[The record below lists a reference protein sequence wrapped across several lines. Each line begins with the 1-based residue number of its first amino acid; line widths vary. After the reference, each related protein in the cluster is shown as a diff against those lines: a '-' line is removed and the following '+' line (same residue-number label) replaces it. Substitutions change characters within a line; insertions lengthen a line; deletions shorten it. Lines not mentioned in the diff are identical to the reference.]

1 MPEEMNAF
9 EGPLEGGPL
18 GEGMKGVNT
27 PKVGMDQTNWDS
39 SLEKAAVD
47 GAIADGDKKLEDA
60 IAKQGEALGSEI
72 TEVNDTVG
80 DVKGQVSAL
89 ESTVESNFTEIN
101 ETVTFLAGD
110 KDGEF
115 TPGVIKKGLKEF
127 ATDIQWAIETA
138 QNDDALEADKRRAQF
153 FINNYGEEFSTI
165 GAVMYILSD
174 FISVTGNLSTEQMT
188 EYSQHVED
196 LRNNLVDIYEQRDDL
211 EVDEDGKPV
220 NPDMFKAISEEIN
233 KSEQEFVRITEADIL
248 NPDVIKL
255 RNGDVDGAIQYY
267 YDLENRADDEFRT
280 HLAVNRIGDASIGS
294 QYKEHKDAFEAA
306 AKHAET
312 TIEYYDATVEAGE
325 EVSDEEKM
333 RYDGAKKFEEEFTLV
348 SNMISILSF
357 IQYYEEDKYADFSE
371 QAFDEYVSAIE
382 DWKQSLEAAREQKEN
397 AETPE
402 EVKEA
407 DALIGKTTE
416 DLSRYAEYDEMSG
429 EWLNF
434 YPGFVLY
441 YQDKESQEFDLF
453 KKDLRENVIGDVNA
467 GEYYKTLKNRFEA
480 ALMTAMSERKQVQ
493 SEEEELGEGE
503 ELSQESKILKSK
515 SDWFITNF
523 GERVNHIGVTSFESF
538 EDDFLSADFSADA
551 YDNYVS
557 DMEDKKQSLE
567 SAKEELEENPNPET
581 EKLVSM
587 LEEELDTYTCSTDFA
602 EYVLCEPGFVLWAQ
616 KQHDLDEKSF
626 REENT
631 EVIGI
636 TPSVQVPYLKEQK
649 STFQSEMKEAIDIV
663 DSEEVSDIAMYA
675 GAQEF
680 LDRFGRI
687 VNASSYANWSLY
699 KRELEMS
706 AAIAGIETQ
715 ILCTVDALAR
725 EVNDAVVLTT
735 TQNATF
741 FPIPDGSANSF
752 TLLVEGEY
760 RVVSVSR
767 NGIEQKEGLQYVN
780 RENSINFAP
789 GQSPNANDSLII
801 TVEVTSNIDVD
812 GTLCE
817 ITLPDTLKQGEY
829 ACKTIERVIET
840 LEDAIDSLNGRKD
853 DLTKSDEYHKKL
865 VDKLTDAIESYTTL
879 AADLAETIKVDSAS
893 LLKITEVIK
902 GLKEDI
908 SNYTAEVEALSKS
921 VEESSKQKE
930 DKERNKDLTEQD
942 VKILNLELKI
952 EEGRAYPDGDAIAKL
967 EADIKSKTDEVDA
980 LKAEI
985 EKLDQSIKD
994 DSDKLDKT
1002 RDDLT
1007 EANDAHLKESR
1018 DAAKVEGSIST
1029 SNERVMLLESNIKFN
1044 NDYKTDSEERLAQI
1058 AEQLKSLETA
1068 KAEREAHLAATHKTK
1083 ESVCDGSTFNSL
1095 SNNTTRNTIIESANR
1110 MSNRMATSSNEQE
1123 KSKDGEVNI
1132 LPILEVVVRD
1142 GQGGPG
1148 EPSAITVSAHCAGY
1162 YNHGSTNHSNCVNSI
1177 CDGSWGDWS
1186 DTDVDTGSCPAS

>member
-18 GEGMKGVNT
+18 FEGVKRDNT

-39 SLEKAAVD
+39 SSEKAAVD

-60 IAKQGEALGSEI
+60 IARQEETLGAEI

-115 TPGVIKKGLKEF
+115 TPAVIKKGLKEF
-127 ATDIQWAIETA
+127 AADIQWAIETA
-138 QNDDALEADKRRAQF
+138 KNDDALEADKRRAQF

-174 FISVTGNLSTEQMT
+174 FISVTGNLSTDQMT
-188 EYSQHVED
+188 DYSETVEEMRED
-196 LRNNLVDIYEQRDDL
+196 LVDMYQQRDDL

-220 NPDMFKAISEEIN
+220 DPNAHKSISEEIN

-255 RNGDVDGAIQYY
+255 RKSDVDGAIQYY
-267 YDLENRADDEFRT
+267 YDLENKADEEFRT
-280 HLAVNRIGDASIGS
+280 DLAVNRIGDASIGS
-294 QYKEHKDAFEAA
+294 QYKEHKAAFEAA
-306 AKHAET
+306 AKHAKS
-312 TIEYYDATVEAGE
+312 TIESYEASVEAGE
-325 EVSDEEKM
+325 EVSEELKM

-371 QAFDEYVSAIE
+371 EAFNEYVNAID
-382 DWKQSLEAAREQKEN
+382 DWKGSLEDARQQKED
-397 AETPE
+397 AETPQE
-402 EVKEA
+402 EKEA
-407 DALIGKTTE
+407 DAIIGKTTE

-429 EWLNF
+429 QWLNF

-441 YQDKESQEFDLF
+441 YQDKESQEFELF

-480 ALMTAMSERKQVQ
+480 ALMNARSEREQVL
-493 SEEEELGEGE
+493 SEEAELGEGE

-515 SDWFITNF
+515 SDWFISNF
-523 GERVNHIGVTSFESF
+523 GEVVNHIGVTSFESF

-557 DMEDKKQSLE
+557 EMEDKKESLDD
-567 SAKEELEENPNPET
+567 AKQELEENPNPET
-581 EKLVSM
+581 EKFVSI
-587 LEEELDTYTCSTDFA
+587 LEEELDTYTCSTEFA
-602 EYVLCEPGFVLWAQ
+602 DHILCEPGFVLWAQ

-636 TPSVQVPYLKEQK
+636 TPSVSVPYLKEQK
-649 STFQSEMKEAIDIV
+649 DIFNAEMQEAIKIV
-663 DSEEVSDIAMYA
+663 DSEEVSDIAVYA

-680 LDRFGRI
+680 LDRFGKI

-741 FPIPDGSANSF
+741 FPIPDGLAHSF

-767 NGIEQKEGLQYVN
+767 NGIEQKEGLQYLNGV
-780 RENSINFAP
+780 ENSIDFAP
-789 GQSPNANDSLII
+789 GQAPNANDSLII

-840 LEDAIDSLNGRKD
+840 LEEAIKSLEDRKE
-853 DLTKSDEYHKKL
+853 DLTNSDDYHKKL
-865 VDKLTDAIESYTTL
+865 VTKLTDAIDSYTTL
-879 AADLAETIKVDSAS
+879 AADLAETIKVESAS
-893 LLKITEVIK
+893 LLKITDVIE
-902 GLKEDI
+902 GLKSDI
-908 SNYTAEVEALSKS
+908 LKFTMEVEALSLS

-930 DKERNKDLTEQD
+930 DKERGLKQIEQD
-942 VKILNLELKI
+942 VVMLKLELKI
-952 EEGRAYPDGDAIAKL
+952 EEGRAYPDEDAIAKL
-967 EADIKSKTDEVDA
+967 EADIKSKYEELDA

-985 EKLDQSIKD
+985 TKLAQSIKD
-994 DSDKLDKT
+994 DSDKLNES
-1002 RDDLT
+1002 RNDLND
-1007 EANDAHLKESR
+1007 ANDAHLKETR
-1018 DAAKVEGSIST
+1018 QAEKVQTIISQ
-1029 SNERVMLLESNIKFN
+1029 SNERVMLLDSNIKFN
-1044 NDYKTDSEERLAQI
+1044 KDHKTNSEERLAQI

-1083 ESVCDGSTFNSL
+1083 ESVCNGSTFNSL

-1110 MSNRMATSSNEQE
+1110 MATSSNEQE
-1123 KSKDGEVNI
+1123 FSKNKVGEVNI

-1162 YNHGSTNHSNCVNSI
+1162 YNSGSTNHSNCVNSI

-1186 DTDVDTGSCPAS
+1186 DTDVDTGSCPSS

>member
-1 MPEEMNAF
+1 MNAF

-39 SLEKAAVD
+39 SSEKAAVD
-47 GAIADGDKKLEDA
+47 GAIADGDKRLEDA
-60 IAKQGEALGSEI
+60 IARQGETLGGEI

-115 TPGVIKKGLKEF
+115 TPAVIKKGLKEF
-127 ATDIQWAIETA
+127 AADIQWAIETA

-174 FISVTGNLSTEQMT
+174 FISVTGNLSTDQMT
-188 EYSQHVED
+188 DYSERVEEMRKD
-196 LRNNLVDIYEQRDDL
+196 LVDMYQQRDDL

-220 NPDMFKAISEEIN
+220 DPNAHKSISEEIN

-255 RNGDVDGAIQYY
+255 RKSDVDGAIQYY
-267 YDLENRADDEFRT
+267 YDLENRADEEFRT
-280 HLAVNRIGDASIGS
+280 DLAVNRIGDASIGS
-294 QYKEHKDAFEAA
+294 QYKDHKAAFEAA
-306 AKHAET
+306 AKNAEA
-312 TIEYYDATVEAGE
+312 TIASYDDAVDAGE
-325 EVSDEEKM
+325 EVSDEQKM

-371 QAFDEYVSAIE
+371 EAFNEYVDAIQ
-382 DWKQSLEAAREQKEN
+382 DWKVTLEDARQQKED

-480 ALMTAMSERKQVQ
+480 ALMTARSERDQVLT
-493 SEEEELGEGE
+493 EEAELGEGE

-515 SDWFITNF
+515 SDWFISNF
-523 GERVNHIGVTSFESF
+523 GEVVNHIGVTSFESF

-557 DMEDKKQSLE
+557 EMEDKKADLE
-567 SAKEELEENPNPET
+567 DAKQELEENPHPDT
-581 EKLVSM
+581 EKEVSI
-587 LEEELDTYTCSTDFA
+587 LEEELDTYTCSTEFA
-602 EYVLCEPGFVLWAQ
+602 DHVLCEPGFVLWAQ

-636 TPSVQVPYLKEQK
+636 TPSVSVPYLKEQK
-649 STFQSEMKEAIDIV
+649 DIFEAEMKEAINIV
-663 DSEEVSDIAMYA
+663 DSEEVSDIAVYA

-680 LDRFGRI
+680 LDRFGKI

-767 NGIEQKEGLQYVN
+767 NGIEQKEGLQYLN
-780 RENSINFAP
+780 GPNSIDFAP
-789 GQSPNANDSLII
+789 GQAPNANDSLII

-840 LEDAIDSLNGRKD
+840 LEEAIKSLEDRKEDFTNSD
-853 DLTKSDEYHKKL
+853 DYHKKL
-865 VDKLTDAIESYTTL
+865 VDKLTDAIDSYTTL
-879 AADLAETIKVDSAS
+879 AADLAETIKVESES

-930 DKERNKDLTEQD
+930 DKERGLKQVEQD
-942 VKILNLELKI
+942 VAMLKLELKI
-952 EEGRAYPDGDAIAKL
+952 EEGRAYPDEDAIAKL
-967 EADIKSKTDEVDA
+967 EADIKSKTDEADA
-980 LKAEI
+980 LKAEM

-1002 RDDLT
+1002 RDDLNV
-1007 EANDAHLKESR
+1007 ANDAHLKESKS
-1018 DAAKVEGSIST
+1018 AEKVETIIST
-1029 SNERVMLLESNIKFN
+1029 SNERVALLDSNIKFN
-1044 NDYKTDSEERLAQI
+1044 NDHKTNSEERLAQI

-1083 ESVCDGSTFNSL
+1083 ESVCNGSTFNSL

-1110 MSNRMATSSNEQE
+1110 MATSSNEQE
-1123 KSKDGEVNI
+1123 KSKVGEVNI

-1162 YNHGSTNHSNCVNSI
+1162 YNSGSTNHSNCVNSI

-1186 DTDVDTGSCPAS
+1186 DTDVDTGSCPSS